1 MIVEAR
7 LVRLELLDHYDE
19 KKSANS
25 RRTKKSVEDIE
36 KTTT

>member
-1 MIVEAR
+1 METSVIVEAR

-25 RRTKKSVEDIE
+25 RTNKKA
-36 KTTT
+36 